1 VLAAQGSYHGAAPWC
16 TPVPAGTT
24 PEDRAHLIRFRY
36 NDVASLEAAAAEAG
50 PDLAAVLLAPIRH
63 DLGIDQEL
71 PSAEFARAARALC
84 DRTGA
89 ALVLDEVRTGLR
101 LHVAGSW
108 EPLGI
113 RPDLSAWS
121 KAIANGHALAAVT
134 GTDALRDA
142 AGRIFTTGS
151 FWAGGVAMAAGL
163 ATLAVARRDGLV
175 AHLERIGSLFRQGLA
190 EQAAALGIGIRQTG
204 PVQMPLVLFDDDPAW
219 EKGFTFCA
227 EALRHGAYLHPKH
240 NMFLSLAHTEAHIAQ
255 AAGFTQMKVKL
266 GYGVDDDI
274 ACMHAIG
281 KALQG
286 KATRL
291 MVDTNHAYGRAD
303 ALRLGRALADF
314 DLRWYEEP
322 VAPEDL
328 NGYAEM
334 RRKLPMPIAGGENEH
349 TLYGFRE
356 LLGGGCVDVA
366 QPDIGSCGGISA
378 GRHIVALAQAHGV
391 QVNPHVWGS
400 AIAQAA
406 SLQFIAAVP
415 VANHSLFAP
424 EPVLEYDRS
433 SHPFRQ
439 QLITRPLQMTDGW
452 VEVPGGPGLG
462 VEVDRSVLE
471 AYRVSA

>member
-1 VLAAQGSYHGAAPWC
+1 MANPTHIPTDTATESTDQALRRRARRVVPGGMTGHLNAAALPPGYPQFFQRGEGCRLWDVDGRDVIDFMCAWGPNLLGYRHREVEAAAQAQAALGDCLNGPTPRFVELAETLVDTVAHADWVLFQKNGTDATTVALMVARAATGRRKVLAAQGSYHGAAPWC

-24 PEDRAHLIRFRY
+24 PEDCAHLIRFRY
-36 NDVASLEAAAAEAG
+36 NDLASLEAAAAEAG

-134 GTDALRDA
+134 GTDALRGA

-255 AAGFTQMKVKL
+255 ALRATEAG
-266 GYGVDDDI
+266 
-274 ACMHAIG
+274 
-281 KALQG
+281 LQVVRQRHG
-286 KATRL
+286 
-291 MVDTNHAYGRAD
+291 
-303 ALRLGRALADF
+303 
-314 DLRWYEEP
+314 
-322 VAPEDL
+322 
-328 NGYAEM
+328 
-334 RRKLPMPIAGGENEH
+334 AG
-349 TLYGFRE
+349 
-356 LLGGGCVDVA
+356 
-366 QPDIGSCGGISA
+366 
-378 GRHIVALAQAHGV
+378 
-391 QVNPHVWGS
+391 
-400 AIAQAA
+400 
-406 SLQFIAAVP
+406 
-415 VANHSLFAP
+415 
-424 EPVLEYDRS
+424 
-433 SHPFRQ
+433 
-439 QLITRPLQMTDGW
+439 
-452 VEVPGGPGLG
+452 
-462 VEVDRSVLE
+462 
-471 AYRVSA
+471 